1 MLGNRPRPMIGKLS
15 KLLVSGHRAEFL
27 EVVKSPKSPLDGLKM
42 QSPRGIKNYDLG
54 GVGLGIV
61 AALEKTNDSGGP
73 GHEVLAKYAVC
84 SCNLNRSNPIS
95 VNSNKFCDRL
105 KGGYEDFEGAN
116 SENYT
121 YVTCHGPS
129 KSFTRVYYDGGHEYG
144 LNSGHERNDHLEF
157 DRCSKKLGNI
167 KDSETRSEETFSGY
181 PTSDFLSSCHLCS
194 KNLHGKDIYMY
205 RGEKAFC
212 STECRS
218 RQIMM
223 DERKEQCRSEASR
236 SVDVSSSP
244 YTRGQIFS
252 PGILAA

>member
-1 MLGNRPRPMIGKLS
+1 MLGNRPRPIIGNLS
-15 KLLVSGHRAEFL
+15 KLLISGHRAEFL
-27 EVVKSPKSPLDGLKM
+27 EVVKSPKSPLDLKM

-61 AALEKTNDSGGP
+61 AALEKTNDSGRR
-73 GHEVLAKYAVC
+73 HAVLAKYAVC

-95 VNSNKFCDRL
+95 VNSNKFCERL
-105 KGGYEDFEGAN
+105 KGGYEDYEAAN

-121 YVTCHGPS
+121 YVTCHGPT
-129 KSFTRVYYDGGHEYG
+129 KSFTRVYYDGGEHG
-144 LNSGHERNDHLEF
+144 LTRGHERNDLGF
-157 DRCSKKLGNI
+157 DRCSNKLGNI
-167 KDSETRSEETFSGY
+167 KDSETRSEEAFSGY

-194 KNLHGKDIYMY
+194 KSLHGKDIYMY

-223 DERKEQCRSEASR
+223 DERKEQCRLESSR

>member
-1 MLGNRPRPMIGKLS
+1 MIGKLS

-27 EVVKSPKSPLDGLKM
+27 EVVKSPKSPLDGLKIM

-61 AALEKTNDSGGP
+61 AALEKTNDSGRP

-95 VNSNKFCDRL
+95 VNSNKFCGRL
-105 KGGYEDFEGAN
+105 KGGYEDSEGAN

-144 LNSGHERNDHLEF
+144 LNSGHERNEHLEF
-157 DRCSKKLGNI
+157 DRCSNKLGNI

-205 RGEKAFC
+205 R
-212 STECRS
+212 
-218 RQIMM
+218 
-223 DERKEQCRSEASR
+223 
-236 SVDVSSSP
+236 
-244 YTRGQIFS
+244 
-252 PGILAA
+252 

>member
-1 MLGNRPRPMIGKLS
+1 
-15 KLLVSGHRAEFL
+15 
-27 EVVKSPKSPLDGLKM
+27 M

-61 AALEKTNDSGGP
+61 AALEKTNDSGRR
-73 GHEVLAKYAVC
+73 HAVLAKYAVC

-95 VNSNKFCDRL
+95 VNSNKFCGRL
-105 KGGYEDFEGAN
+105 KGGYEDYEAAN

-121 YVTCHGPS
+121 YVTCHGPT
-129 KSFTRVYYDGGHEYG
+129 KSFTRVYYDGGEHG
-144 LNSGHERNDHLEF
+144 LTSGHERNDLEF
-157 DRCSKKLGNI
+157 DRCSNKLGNI

-194 KNLHGKDIYMY
+194 KSLHGKDIYMY

-223 DERKEQCRSEASR
+223 DERKEQCRLESSR